1 MRAHY
6 HDLSGCQNE
15 GKEEVTK
22 NKRKGL
28 LASFL
33 IILIVLVLDQI
44 LKIWVKTHMTLG
56 QEIPV
61 FGNWFKLLFIE
72 NPGMAFGWMGGGGIM
87 KTLLSLFRIVAVVF
101 LVFVLFRLTK
111 RGTKFGVLFG
121 ISLIIAGAMGN
132 ILDSLFYGQIFSE
145 STYETVATLFPD
157 GGGYAGWL
165 HGKVVDMLYFPLID
179 VARES
184 NSWLPDFFFGQDGH
198 FIFFRPIFNFADS
211 AITIGVFYM
220 ILFQWK
226 WLKSL

>member
-1 MRAHY
+1 M
-6 HDLSGCQNE
+6 
-15 GKEEVTK
+15 TK

-28 LASFL
+28 IASFL
-33 IILIVLVLDQI
+33 IIIVVLLLDQV
-44 LKIWVKTHMTLG
+44 LKIWVKTNMTLG

-72 NPGMAFGWMGGGGIM
+72 NPGMAFGWMGGGGTM
-87 KTLLSLFRIVAVVF
+87 KAILSIFRIIAVVV
-101 LVFVLFRLTK
+101 LLIVLFRLSKKNT
-111 RGTKFGVLFG
+111 RFGVMFG

-132 ILDSLFYGQIFSE
+132 ILDCLFYGPMFSQ
-145 STYETVATLFPD
+145 STYDTVATLFPD

-198 FIFFRPIFNFADS
+198 FIFFRPIFNIADAS
-211 AITIGVFYM
+211 ITIGVFYM
-220 ILFQWK
+220 VFFQWK